1 MQVAIRQPSISMCS
15 HCVSCYG
22 MLPLCFCRLGVT
34 GCTAVSRCHVTWLY
48 FKAFEAV
55 FSRKQSAFPQLLA
68 QIKLELADVKYA
80 LLPRQLAAA
89 VDAARSSMFAS
100 ILF

>member
-1 MQVAIRQPSISMCS
+1 MCS
-15 HCVSCYG
+15 ICVSCYG
-22 MLPLCFCRLGVT
+22 MLPFCSCRLGVT

-48 FKAFEAV
+48 LKAFEAV
-55 FSRKQSAFPQLLA
+55 LSRKQSAFPQLLA

-80 LLPRQLAAA
+80 LLPRQLATA
-89 VDAARSSMFAS
+89 VDPARSDMFAS